1 MNETFDHSLA
11 VNQVVVK
18 EAASQSQERL
28 LFTFTFTPA
37 GSLEPVNLS
46 CVSVYREEN
55 TCGQTNSP
63 TMNAITE
70 I

>member
-28 LFTFTFTPA
+28 LFTFTPA

>member
-18 EAASQSQERL
+18 EAASQSQERP
-28 LFTFTFTPA
+28 LFTLTFTPA

-46 CVSVYREEN
+46 MCVCVQRRKHMWPNQLTVGVIFS
-55 TCGQTNSP
+55 
-63 TMNAITE
+63 
-70 I
+70 